1 MDIVYGK
8 DRADLEQLLLAI
20 DRPGDFCVHGRS
32 LYLMPRIVVDGVGTL
47 SFPVPDAQA
56 RALVAA
62 AERAPYGKG
71 PDTRVDTTVRDCWQI
86 DAARVKIAGGAWP
99 KTFARILAAAGA
111 GLGCPLE
118 RLDARLYKLLVYEPG
133 GFFAAHRDTEKTDGM
148 VATLSIALPA
158 TGGGGELIVRHR
170 DREMVLDMHADE
182 PSELAFAAFYADCVH
197 ETRPVRDGHRLSLV
211 FNLCL
216 RAGDTQTP
224 LRPPDHAERITAITE
239 RLAGLRADAAED
251 KLVWLLEHEYTAAG
265 LTFDALKNTD
275 AAVAQVLAQ
284 AADRADCALHAA
296 ILHVRVH
303 GDARLGEDYV
313 DSWSPDDAEVDDM
326 EIDEVYDSSH
336 WIDGWVAPNGD
347 RPPLGEVPLLPGE
360 LLPRDALD
368 DADPDEQEMHEA
380 TGNEGVTL
388 ERTYH
393 RAALVIWPRTKTLD
407 VVASQG
413 VDCAVAWVTE
423 ECTHEDAAA
432 DRIERLVSR
441 LIEIWPID
449 VRRGW
454 PPGPD
459 RRGADEAARAD
470 MLRLLAA
477 VADPALAS
485 RFVSRVVH
493 VQYSGAENDDLLAVL
508 DLVGPR
514 GARELLLDLVK
525 AHVARRP
532 EDTLALLLGIGAR
545 APARAAWRDTQ
556 REGLRVVFTALPAA
570 LPEKREDPA
579 PWDTPKRQP
588 LSERFIRDLF
598 ALARRCDLRD
608 EADEAA
614 RLIVRHPGSAP
625 PDRTLPAALR
635 ELYREEGLAAT
646 TAYGSLWRRATD
658 VLLARSSTPP
668 AEPSDWSIAADVA
681 CDCDLCRKLR
691 IFCQDPVVREAR
703 FPVRQDL
710 RDHLRLAIERH
721 ELDLDHETERRGR
734 PYSLVCTKNRASHK
748 RRNTEYVGD
757 VSRMRWL
764 LESAPRRDE
773 TERFPAEQERLR
785 QAIAAAERIR

>member
-265 LTFDALKNTD
+265 LTFDAL
-275 AAVAQVLAQ
+275 
-284 AADRADCALHAA
+284 
-296 ILHVRVH
+296 
-303 GDARLGEDYV
+303 
-313 DSWSPDDAEVDDM
+313 
-326 EIDEVYDSSH
+326 
-336 WIDGWVAPNGD
+336 
-347 RPPLGEVPLLPGE
+347 
-360 LLPRDALD
+360 
-368 DADPDEQEMHEA
+368 
-380 TGNEGVTL
+380 
-388 ERTYH
+388 
-393 RAALVIWPRTKTLD
+393 
-407 VVASQG
+407 
-413 VDCAVAWVTE
+413 
-423 ECTHEDAAA
+423 
-432 DRIERLVSR
+432 
-441 LIEIWPID
+441 
-449 VRRGW
+449 
-454 PPGPD
+454 
-459 RRGADEAARAD
+459 
-470 MLRLLAA
+470 
-477 VADPALAS
+477 
-485 RFVSRVVH
+485 
-493 VQYSGAENDDLLAVL
+493 
-508 DLVGPR
+508 
-514 GARELLLDLVK
+514 
-525 AHVARRP
+525 
-532 EDTLALLLGIGAR
+532 
-545 APARAAWRDTQ
+545 
-556 REGLRVVFTALPAA
+556 
-570 LPEKREDPA
+570 
-579 PWDTPKRQP
+579 
-588 LSERFIRDLF
+588 
-598 ALARRCDLRD
+598 
-608 EADEAA
+608 
-614 RLIVRHPGSAP
+614 
-625 PDRTLPAALR
+625 
-635 ELYREEGLAAT
+635 
-646 TAYGSLWRRATD
+646 
-658 VLLARSSTPP
+658 LARSSTPP
-668 AEPSDWSIAADVA
+668 AEPRDWSIAADVA
-681 CDCDLCRKLR
+681 CDCDLCRKLS

-710 RDHLRLAIERH
+710 RDHLRLAIERQ